1 MLPEITWS
9 HSLPHR
15 HHDYDLRPPR
25 RLEAGAAVIASIL
38 GGIAARPWMR
48 AVLRYGAIAVA
59 IVLFLLS
66 IRRSGEHVGRIAE
79 RLETTEKA
87 NEIQRQMLEAAARRP
102 RDRGELVD
110 RLREGGF

>member
-1 MLPEITWS
+1 MIATMLG
-9 HSLPHR
+9 LV
-15 HHDYDLRPPR
+15 
-25 RLEAGAAVIASIL
+25 GASAW
-38 GGIAARPWMR
+38 ARATM
-48 AVLRYGAIAVA
+48 RYGAIALA
-59 IVLFLLS
+59 IILFLLS

-110 RLREGGF
+110 RLRDGGF